1 MGFRRFA
8 SRSRVLFV
16 NSDFFLISG
25 FTMKLG
31 ALLLCLC
38 IVASQGRVLR
48 EKRETEEGLVDVAAE
63 QENDTAEKKDEGF
76 TNDSQEDVK
85 ARGAAFS
92 KLVKTIVKNIPDGA
106 VQKVKDAAVE
116 LVKGT
121 VKKHLGME
129 KGDSLP
135 EEPPKDIVVE
145 TDEEAGNM
153 DEGMNSIPDE
163 TIVETDEV
171 SGDSD
176 EDNDV
181 EEEEIVIIV
190 KNIPK
195 GAVQKVKDA
204 AAELV
209 KGTVKKHLG
218 LEEGDNLTEE
228 PSKDIVVETGEE
240 AVDTDTVEE
249 SDNDNNVSGVIEI
262 KIIVKNIPKGTV
274 QKIKDE
280 AVDLVN
286 GTVKKHLG
294 LEEGDSVP
302 EEPKKQKRDTN
313 EDEEEEEDE
322 EEVKQKRDAGENEE
336 EDEDDDE
343 EEVKQKQKRDADEES
358 DGKDN
363 LSDLVGTIIDKIPED
378 TFEKVKEGLGNIPA
392 IQVKEKVKEGL
403 DSLPLDNVKETIKNL
418 ATNIEDSIQN
428 LTDKINN
435 FKLDDLKELAKEIPE
450 GLSVGDGLQ
459 AIVNQVPK
467 EVLENEKLNVGIIC
481 TCLFLCG
488 LVFVTP
494 GSIYV
499 FELFNN
505 YAVSGIALLWLVT
518 WQSIGVGWVFGSD
531 RYYKAIKDMIGYY
544 PNGYIGLCYRY
555 ATPLLTSG
563 VLLFYLINYQPLKV
577 HDYVFPAWAN
587 GFGWILCM
595 CSFLCVPGVALYEV
609 LKREGSLIERFQD
622 ACQSTMA
629 VPGDGKFITQRQ
641 QIEMISFTTN
651 NLQEDKL
658 RLKMAMET

>member
-38 IVASQGRVLR
+38 IIASQSRVLR

-63 QENDTAEKKDEGF
+63 QENDTVEEKDDGF

-92 KLVKTIVKNIPDGA
+92 KLVKTIPEGA

-129 KGDSLP
+129 EGDSAP
-135 EEPPKDIVVE
+135 EEPAKDIVVE
-145 TDEEAGNM
+145 TDEEAGDT
-153 DEGMNSIPDE
+153 DEGMDSIPEE

-218 LEEGDNLTEE
+218 MEEGDSLTEE
-228 PSKDIVVETGEE
+228 PAKDTVVETDEE
-240 AVDTDTVEE
+240 AGDKDTVEK

-336 EDEDDDE
+336 EDEDEEEE
-343 EEVKQKQKRDADEES
+343 EEVKQKRDAGENES

-363 LSDLVGTIIDKIPED
+363 LSDLVGTII
-378 TFEKVKEGLGNIPA
+378 
-392 IQVKEKVKEGL
+392 
-403 DSLPLDNVKETIKNL
+403 
-418 ATNIEDSIQN
+418 
-428 LTDKINN
+428 
-435 FKLDDLKELAKEIPE
+435 
-450 GLSVGDGLQ
+450 
-459 AIVNQVPK
+459 
-467 EVLENEKLNVGIIC
+467 
-481 TCLFLCG
+481 
-488 LVFVTP
+488 
-494 GSIYV
+494 
-499 FELFNN
+499 
-505 YAVSGIALLWLVT
+505 
-518 WQSIGVGWVFGSD
+518 
-531 RYYKAIKDMIGYY
+531 
-544 PNGYIGLCYRY
+544 
-555 ATPLLTSG
+555 
-563 VLLFYLINYQPLKV
+563 
-577 HDYVFPAWAN
+577 
-587 GFGWILCM
+587 
-595 CSFLCVPGVALYEV
+595 
-609 LKREGSLIERFQD
+609 
-622 ACQSTMA
+622 
-629 VPGDGKFITQRQ
+629 
-641 QIEMISFTTN
+641 
-651 NLQEDKL
+651 
-658 RLKMAMET
+658 